1 MTIFSNFDFD
11 ADRMEIRKC
20 YGRTTDGQTDR
31 DKYTCVSKKNESW
44 NHSFKGVLPTTVTAV
59 SNGPG
64 RVAKYM

>member
-1 MTIFSNFDFD
+1 
-11 ADRMEIRKC
+11 MEIRKC

>member
-31 DKYTCVSKKNESW
+31 DKYKRHLCVEKERVVES
-44 NHSFKGVLPTTVTAV
+44 FLKVG
-59 SNGPG
+59 GCDE
-64 RVAKYM
+64 